1 MSNNLIIGFAGLSH
15 LGLTTSIA
23 VSKFKGV
30 KIIAYDEDS
39 SLIKKIIETNKVA
52 IKEPK
57 INTYLKRYRK
67 NISFVSNPNEL
78 KKCDIVYISKDTE
91 TNKDNK
97 ADLINLKNYINRII
111 KSINRKTILVIHS
124 QIQLNFMSK
133 INWSKNKLFYH
144 IETLIFG
151 KALDRALNPER
162 IIIGCHDKNKK
173 LPVKFQKY
181 INFFETKLILM
192 NYQSAEL
199 TKISINLF
207 LISSISIT
215 NKISE
220 LCEKNDA
227 VWSNIRE
234 ALISDKRIGKYGYT
248 NPGLGISGGNL
259 ERDLMAIM
267 KINKD
272 YNINN
277 NYFLSVKKIST
288 QRKKWILDILSSLN
302 YTDRQSLKIG
312 ILGICYKANT
322 NSIKNS
328 AGIEILKKFKKAS
341 IKFYDPLVLQNDIK
355 DMHKSVKNLK
365 DIFSNINIL
374 IISNDWNIY
383 NKINSTQIKKIKDK
397 IIIDPYNVLKKFNL
411 EKLGIRHITLGKKI

>member
-23 VSKFKGV
+23 VSGFKGV
-30 KIIAYDEDS
+30 KIIAYDENS
-39 SLIKKIIETNKVA
+39 TLIKKIIKTNKVT
-52 IKEPK
+52 IKEPR
-57 INTYLKRYRK
+57 INTYLNRYHE
-67 NISFVSNPNEL
+67 NISFVSSPHEL
-78 KKCDIVYISKDTE
+78 KACDVVYISKDTE
-91 TNKDNK
+91 TNRDNK
-97 ADLINLKNYINRII
+97 ANLIYLKNYINRII
-111 KSINRKTILVIHS
+111 KVIDKKTILVIHS

-133 INWSKNKLFYH
+133 INWPKNKLYYH
-144 IETLIFG
+144 VETLIFG

-173 LPVKFQKY
+173 LPVKFQNY
-181 INFFETKLILM
+181 INLFNTKLILM

-234 ALISDKRIGKYGYT
+234 ALISDKRIGKYSYT
-248 NPGLGISGGNL
+248 KPGLGISGGNL

-267 KINKD
+267 QINKD
-272 YNINN
+272 FNVNN

-288 QRKKWILDILSSLN
+288 QRKKWILETLSSLN
-302 YTDRQSLKIG
+302 YSDRLSLKIG

-328 AGIEILKKFKKAS
+328 AGVEVLKKFKKSS
-341 IKFYDPLVLQNDIK
+341 IKFYDPLVLQNDIINL
-355 DMHKSVKNLK
+355 HKRVKNLK

-383 NKINSTQIKKIKDK
+383 SKINSSQLKKIKDK
-397 IIIDPYNVLKKFNL
+397 IIIDPYSVLNKLNL
-411 EKLGIRHITLGKKI
+411 EKLGIKHITLGKKI